1 MTIDSNFTIYAPL
14 SYNIYCQNNK
24 EIITDPSTEFIGCI
38 FCRKQYNS
46 CDVVIFYLEMDAA
59 CPCCQIDSVV
69 AWHEIP
75 CDTEEDKF
83 KQLNDWYIEG
93 FTTTQ

>member
-1 MTIDSNFTIYAPL
+1 
-14 SYNIYCQNNK
+14 
-24 EIITDPSTEFIGCI
+24 
-38 FCRKQYNS
+38 
-46 CDVVIFYLEMDAA
+46 MDAA